1 MAKKILISAGHST
14 VKPVD
19 PGAVGNG
26 FTEAY
31 LALELRDLVSEKLH
45 ERGVR
50 VIEDGADGVNLPL
63 KKAIALAKT
72 SDIAIEFHWNA
83 GPPAATG
90 IEVLSKPDKK
100 PLAKK
105 LAAAIHD
112 ATNLK
117 LRGDAGWKSD
127 SSGQHPRLAFCE
139 AGGLIVEVCFIS
151 SKVDMAAYTSA
162 KHRVAENIANV
173 LAPAKTPPAYAGG
186 SDIDTSSAAVPADE
200 PTVSAS
206 ADSSAQDPPNPLPEH
221 EQPPINV
228 EHPPPVETLVTR
240 TEDGVTVEA
249 SKTNQQDV
257 NVPAQV
263 AQPEPYLGIGFWK
276 VIKRDFTAATGGN
289 LSLAGL
295 SEYAQQASGWP
306 PWIVGIISK
315 IAVGALIATFGY
327 LVFRVIHYA
336 IDTWKKN
343 QKVKVEVSAA
353 TDVNRKDVNWI

>member
-1 MAKKILISAGHST
+1 MAKFLISAGHST
-14 VKPVD
+14 VPPRD
-19 PGAVGNG
+19 LGAVGNG

-31 LALELRDLVSEKLH
+31 LALELRDMVAEKMR
-45 ERGVR
+45 ERGAD
-50 VIEDGADGVNLPL
+50 VIEDGVDDENRPL
-63 KKAIALAKT
+63 RDAVKLARKVDT
-72 SDIAIEFHWNA
+72 AIEFHWNA

-105 LAAAIHD
+105 IAAAIHD

-127 SSGQHPRLAFCE
+127 SSGQHHRLAFCE

-162 KHRVAENIANV
+162 KDAVAENIAYALTGV
-173 LAPAKTPPAYAGG
+173 RRAFTSPPATAGG
-186 SDIDTSSAAVPADE
+186 TDSAAVPAAN
-200 PTVSAS
+200 PQPA
-206 ADSSAQDPPNPLPEH
+206 ADTPAADPPNLPGI
-221 EQPPINV
+221 EQPPIHSD
-228 EHPPPVETLVTR
+228 HPPPVETLVTR

-257 NVPAQV
+257 NVPADV
-263 AQPEPYLGIGFWK
+263 AAPEPYLGVGFWG
-276 VIKRDFTAATGGN
+276 VIKRDFAAATGGN

-315 IAVGALIATFGY
+315 IAIGALIATFGY

-343 QKVKVEVSAA
+343 QKVKAEVSAA
-353 TDVNRKDVNWI
+353 TDVNRKDVNWV